1 MEKSPSERKPNRAL
15 RGKYIRAAI
24 AEALAISK
32 DFVTR
37 PSPPPYVAHE
47 EIGIGA
53 MDIGQPIVQP
63 PDEPEHWDNW
73 PRS

>member
-24 AEALAISK
+24 AEALAVSK
-32 DFVTR
+32 DFVAR
-37 PSPPPYVAHE
+37 PTLPPAVAVE

-53 MDIGQPIVQP
+53 MDAGQVNIYQELGEA
-63 PDEPEHWDNW
+63 DHERRD
-73 PRS
+73 